1 MMAQNQGILLDKTMT
16 KDELYSKLKEILITE
31 FDIDAD
37 LITPDALIQEDLQLD
52 SIDSVDMIVK
62 VKPFLNSAIAPDAFK
77 SVKTVQDV
85 VSILEP
91 LTK

>member
-1 MMAQNQGILLDKTMT
+1 MT
-16 KDELYSKLKEILITE
+16 KDELYTKLKEILVND
-31 FDIDAD
+31 FDIDEA
-37 LITPDALIQEDLQLD
+37 LITPEASIEEDLELD

-62 VKPFLNSAIAPDAFK
+62 VKPLLNDKIEPEAFK

-85 VSILEP
+85 VDILEP